1 MISKINLLPQFF
13 SSNVFNRLRYFF
25 NSNYLLAT
33 NPVLFFTFFDNAD
46 EYERLTYEIITYK
59 KLFSTTCEIKDDG
72 SQAFFDTLDYADVL
86 VQTNFFDYVT
96 FFSLIFVG
104 TLLQILAFVVVPL
117 LLAIAFLTLLE
128 RKILA
133 AMQGRL
139 GPNFTGWRG
148 LLQPIA
154 DGVKLLLKEIL
165 FCH

>member
-1 MISKINLLPQFF
+1 MNLSPKFF
-13 SSNVFNRLRYFF
+13 SSNVFNTSKFLLNTSHSCSTYF
-25 NSNYLLAT
+25 
-33 NPVLFFTFFDNAD
+33 VLFFTFFDSAD
-46 EYERLTYEIITYK
+46 HYDKLTYEILTYRNCFPRK
-59 KLFSTTCEIKDDG
+59 IDQNNNNGQEIFLN
-72 SQAFFDTLDYADVL
+72 SLDYSDVL

-96 FFSLIFVG
+96 FFSLIFLG
-104 TLLQILAFVVVPL
+104 TLLQILAFVFVPL